1 MLLLTGF
8 IVVGNQATNVAPA
21 LVKLPQ
27 ECLLLSWSSRDRE
40 GRKRPKWL
48 ANSTTTWVQL
58 RLRDPLDVYY
68 LTVAA
73 SYNQSVS
80 PVASLRFT
88 PYEQSTCHLDCRI
101 QTK

>member
-1 MLLLTGF
+1 MSL
-8 IVVGNQATNVAPA
+8 
-21 LVKLPQ
+21 
-27 ECLLLSWSSRDRE
+27 SSRDRE

-58 RLRDPLDVYY
+58 RLKDPEDFYY

-80 PVASLRFT
+80 PVARLRFT
-88 PYEQSTCHLDCRI
+88 PYEQSTYHLTVAFKPNDLNSY
-101 QTK
+101 